1 MAGQHASW
9 DPQVVSPP
17 IIPLV
22 SGCGLDA
29 WGGRKGG
36 RAKGRA
42 GEGGKPAKEEGVN
55 NNYLA
60 LVRSLWSMIFLKI
73 KCVFFRGPRNEWRG
87 GQMRLRDSL
96 TASAAPGPGAAV
108 HWCVRWLPRA
118 LDLISSEE

>member
-22 SGCGLDA
+22 GGCGLNA

-36 RAKGRA
+36 RRRKTR
-42 GEGGKPAKEEGVN
+42 KEEGVN

-60 LVRSLWSMIFLKI
+60 LVWSLWSTIFLKI